1 MISRGRLQCSSGNGD
16 LRRFGSD
23 PNTQSVFQLSVFKK
37 EKCHIVKE
45 KKCLL
50 RWTNQTDS
58 QKMTGACK
66 KLLQSSSETNHLN
79 VRGREGISLLV
90 FP

>member
-1 MISRGRLQCSSGNGD
+1 
-16 LRRFGSD
+16 
-23 PNTQSVFQLSVFKK
+23 VYFKK

-50 RWTNQTDS
+50 CWINQIVS

-66 KLLQSSSETNHLN
+66 KLLLQSSSETNHLN
-79 VRGREGISLLV
+79 VCGQEGISLLV
-90 FP
+90 FTKMPTPELLTEVRTSTKTL